1 MNTIDILIFIY
12 VAIIIMLAALLMF
25 VDLRS
30 MAPIAIFLILFFIV
44 LTVVATI
51 ASINFHKQIRI
62 VARLYNGDK
71 TKSTCFLTA
80 VYKDALI
87 TSSAKNVLIDAINK
101 MGDGTLTKESLN
113 VDGITACDAAAIVVH
128 YTACIA

>member
-1 MNTIDILIFIY
+1 MNTIDLLICIY
-12 VAIIIMLAALLMF
+12 VAIIITLGALLIF
-25 VDLRS
+25 VDLGS
-30 MAPIAIFLILFFIV
+30 MAPIGLFLILFFIV

-51 ASINFHKQIRI
+51 ASISFHKQIRI

-87 TSSAKNVLIDAINK
+87 TTSAKKVLIDAIQK
-101 MGDGTLTKESLN
+101 MGDGTLTKESLD
-113 VDGITACDAAAIVVH
+113 VDGITLCDSAAIVVH
-128 YTACIA
+128 YTACSA